1 MQLQTVKQYKQKE
14 YKNQIRQPF
23 KKMATMQALQ
33 QENRKQ
39 SRQLNWGGGG
49 RGERGS
55 VATMLELHKKLS
67 AWLRIL
73 IIETR

>member
-1 MQLQTVKQYKQKE
+1 
-14 YKNQIRQPF
+14 
-23 KKMATMQALQ
+23 MQALQ

-39 SRQLNWGGGG
+39 SRQPNRGGVGEGGGWGG
-49 RGERGS
+49 GS

-67 AWLRIL
+67 AWLGIL